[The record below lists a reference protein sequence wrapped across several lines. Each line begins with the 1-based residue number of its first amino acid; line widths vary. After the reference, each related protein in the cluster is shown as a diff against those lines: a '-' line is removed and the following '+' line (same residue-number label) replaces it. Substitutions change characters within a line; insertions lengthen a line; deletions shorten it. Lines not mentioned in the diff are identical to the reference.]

1 MEDLTNERVV
11 ESWLPLLDKRHLQA
25 AVVRSFCEDRD
36 WCPSEQIV
44 LFPPVSQCQFC
55 MNQAL
60 IGELGEFSGAT
71 VFAVQSVVHSR
82 ANVEFWLKI
91 ADVGETNVHT
101 VGLEKGLCI

>member
-1 MEDLTNERVV
+1 
-11 ESWLPLLDKRHLQA
+11 
-25 AVVRSFCEDRD
+25 
-36 WCPSEQIV
+36 
-44 LFPPVSQCQFC
+44 

-71 VFAVQSVVHSR
+71 VFAVQSVVYSR

-101 VGLEKGLCI
+101 VGLEKGCAYRLCALRVEPHR